1 MIRTRCW
8 LIQLPV
14 GASMSKVL
22 INDILDHDHT
32 VPLVPSTTPPILGH
46 PQFLPS
52 LCSLPDRRAPSRGQ
66 SKGTLEARL
75 VSPAQGD
82 ICRESRNQRKRK
94 PLMRIETR
102 LSEEVRPKCLG
113 PTLTKL
119 LRTPE
124 RDHQVTSHLLVPPA
138 SGWQRLAGLPWQFG
152 IVAELRV
159 SVLSGRGGGSSE
171 RRGGAERQRREG
183 GSKEASGY

>member
-124 RDHQVTSHLLVPPA
+124 RDHQSYVSFVGPTSLWVA
-138 SGWQRLAGLPWQFG
+138 AFGWTAMAVRDSRRAEGLC
-152 IVAELRV
+152 L
-159 SVLSGRGGGSSE
+159 E
-171 RRGGAERQRREG
+171 RPRWRQL
-183 GSKEASGY
+183 